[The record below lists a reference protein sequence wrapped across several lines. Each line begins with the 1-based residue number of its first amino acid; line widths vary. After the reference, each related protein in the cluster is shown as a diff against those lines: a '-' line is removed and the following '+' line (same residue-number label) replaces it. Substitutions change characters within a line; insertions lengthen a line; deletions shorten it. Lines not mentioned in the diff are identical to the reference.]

1 MNSARSWRAPVLLA
15 LALVVADQASKHWAV
30 NELTNNRTIDIVW
43 TLQFNLAFNSGMAFS
58 RGQGLGP
65 VIAVVATLV
74 IVWLLVSLRGIGG
87 RLATFG
93 MGCVIGGAAGNL
105 VDRAFRGDAWLSGAV
120 VDFID
125 FQWFPIFN
133 IADMAI
139 NVGAGALILN
149 ALLSSRRDDEH
160 EDEHEDDAVGSAIAG
175 AVDMPTDGAGEPAVA
190 EVLAGEASEGGV
202 QGGPEPTEADPTDDP
217 VTNEERAS
225 DD

>member
-30 NELTNNRTIDIVW
+30 NELTDNRTIDVVW

-58 RGQGLGP
+58 RGQGMGP

-74 IVWLLVSLRGIGG
+74 IVWLLMSLRGIGG

-105 VDRAFRGDAWLSGAV
+105 VDRAFRGDAWLRGAV

-149 ALLSSRRDDEH
+149 AVLSSRHDDEH
-160 EDEHEDDAVGSAIAG
+160 ENDAVGSEVAAD
-175 AVDMPTDGAGEPAVA
+175 AVTPSDGADEPADA
-190 EVLAGEASEGGV
+190 EVLAGEASERAEHGGH
-202 QGGPEPTEADPTDDP
+202 EPTEVDTTDDP

-225 DD
+225 DG